1 MSQDSSFASD
11 ALAGLSGPSLDVL
24 ETPVRILDEDSPHY
38 QFLETHMLPEMGK
51 LLKELRGRRF
61 KDVQLKLSEGIRS
74 LKEFQ
79 YVQWPEETTSSKR
92 SQLRSRQSA
101 LEAHLEGLPL
111 DSPQSSSANDHAF
124 HASRDSLDS
133 FMDLH
138 SVDGDF
144 EGGSTDGILEDD
156 FGDNDM
162 EKDDATSFTSLS
174 NETPPT
180 ATSSLSDGDDPET
193 RDQMHESIRTSLQAF
208 ILVLT
213 HPQKTNRSCDIA
225 LECISQLVFRRYV
238 SGRAGGRDDDSGSG
252 SIHRETPPAHRPPNS
267 LMHDVI
273 VAVQKCGESSSETI
287 QQRVID
293 CFEAIMNSST
303 CSVHELTMLLFIRRL
318 YHIYLSTKSESCQK
332 NAKRALMDI
341 VSKTIQRMED
351 SPNAK
356 HSLYYT
362 DSYILMKRVVHL
374 SAKALP
380 GVDDEKVI
388 SKNVLN
394 KQIFNNDA
402 VDPKAL
408 NNKELSLELILLM
421 IEMAGENIK
430 TAQKFVDLIQSQLCV
445 TLLKNCISN
454 STQVAYTSQRIF
466 LVLVYKFKKH
476 LKEEIQ
482 VFMKNIF
489 LRVLESENSSF
500 SQKAIV
506 LESLRSMCHD
516 PFLLTQIF
524 LNYDCDV
531 DGMRI
536 YNDIV
541 TNLGTVAILSTK
553 EPSAGEDKE
562 LEEELTLGFAAV
574 EVLVIILN
582 TFLKTMGL
590 EKRRHRE
597 MNDMAGK
604 QIRKLLQLKEVGRL
618 LQEME
623 EEEDDEQEPEEK
635 TLEEHMEDPDIRASI
650 MDQTDTLRQMVN
662 VFDRKRN
669 AEQSFELGAVKFT
682 LSISGGLGFFIDH
695 DFVKLDAKEVAN
707 FLFENREKLDKTQ
720 IGELLGKEPDN
731 AYDKTPGVEAERG
744 GKGFYLKVLYHY
756 VDATDFSDM
765 LFDEAIRLFLLGFR
779 LPGEAQKID
788 RIMEKFAESYARQN
802 PDVFS
807 NSDTA
812 FILAFSIIMLN
823 TDLHNPSI
831 KPSRRMTLESFQK
844 NNRGIGEN
852 GTNLPDE
859 FLAGIYQRIKKAPF
873 SLKEDDALRE
883 KVVAET
889 SNGGFF
895 GKSAETHKKE
905 RFDKEKEEMMSSTV
919 ELILQ
924 KREKAGT
931 NDKVLESVKPAY
943 VVKPMFD
950 ATRSSLLKTFTTIME
965 GSVVRSNILVCL
977 NGWQY
982 AIKLACNKD
991 MPEAQK
997 AFVDKLGEL
1006 TLFESLEDLNFKH
1019 VDALR
1024 TLMGLAVSDGEYLGE
1039 GWGAVLR
1046 CISRLATM
1054 RMKAEEILK
1063 GSNSQAFVKKRKSF
1077 ARRFY
1082 KTRAKKEAES
1092 EESKEK
1098 ESLMKLSI
1106 LESVGDQLIDNVF
1119 SSTVDLSA
1127 QALESFTSQLIAVSM
1142 EELAAGEGGLQF
1154 VTDMEKIGKKTL
1166 ETIASEDEF
1175 SYHSSSGE
1183 LSYDAS
1189 YDDTKSHDGTR
1200 SRGESIDSAD
1210 FSLGTTDDEL
1220 DLTAE
1225 VERRVDKRLKELK

>member
-1 MSQDSSFASD
+1 MLNASN
-11 ALAGLSGPSLDVL
+11 
-24 ETPVRILDEDSPHY
+24 H
-38 QFLETHMLPEMGK
+38 
-51 LLKELRGRRF
+51 
-61 KDVQLKLSEGIRS
+61 
-74 LKEFQ
+74 
-79 YVQWPEETTSSKR
+79 
-92 SQLRSRQSA
+92 
-101 LEAHLEGLPL
+101 
-111 DSPQSSSANDHAF
+111 
-124 HASRDSLDS
+124 SLDS
-133 FMDLH
+133 IMDLQ

-144 EGGSTDGILEDD
+144 EQGSTDGDLDD
-156 FGDNDM
+156 FGDDDM
-162 EKDDATSFTSLS
+162 EKDDSTSFTSLS
-174 NETPPT
+174 NETPPST
-180 ATSSLSDGDDPET
+180 ATVTSSISDGDDPET
-193 RDQMHESIRTSLQAF
+193 RDQMHESIRSSLQAL

-213 HPQKTNRSCDIA
+213 HPQKTNKAVDIS

-252 SIHRETPPAHRPPNS
+252 SIHRETPAAHRPPNS
-267 LMHDVI
+267 LLHDTI
-273 VAVQKCGESSSETI
+273 VAAQKCGESNSESI

-341 VSKTIQRMED
+341 ISRTIQRMED
-351 SPNAK
+351 SANAR

-380 GVDDEKVI
+380 GVDDEKVTT
-388 SKNVLN
+388 KNFLN
-394 KQIFNNDA
+394 QKMFNNDA

-408 NNKELSLELILLM
+408 NNKVLSLELILLM
-421 IEMAGENIK
+421 IEMARENIK
-430 TAQKFVDLIQSQLCV
+430 TAKKFVDLIQSQLCV

-454 STQVAYTSQRIF
+454 NTQVAYTSQRIF
-466 LVLVYKFKKH
+466 LVLVYKFKTH
-476 LKEEIQ
+476 LKDEIQ

-500 SQKAIV
+500 SQKAVV
-506 LESLRSMCHD
+506 LESLRSLCHD

-524 LNYDCDV
+524 LNYDCDI
-531 DGMRI
+531 DGMNI
-536 YNDIV
+536 YKDII
-541 TNLGTVAILSTK
+541 TNLGKVAALSTK
-553 EPSAGEDKE
+553 EPTAGEDKQI
-562 LEEELTLGFAAV
+562 EEELTLGFAAV
-574 EVLVIILN
+574 EVLVVILN
-582 TFLKTMGL
+582 TFLKTIGI
-590 EKRRHRE
+590 EKKKHRE

-604 QIRKLLQLKEVGRL
+604 QIRKILQLREVGRL

-623 EEEDDEQEPEEK
+623 EESEDEPEPEEK
-635 TLEEHMEDPDIRASI
+635 KLEEHMEDPDVRASI
-650 MDQTDTLRQMVN
+650 MDQTDTLQQMVSI
-662 VFDRKRN
+662 FDRKRN

-682 LSISGGLGFFIDH
+682 LSVSGGLGFFIDH
-695 DFVKLDAKEVAN
+695 GFVKLDAKEVAT

-720 IGELLGKEPDN
+720 IGEVLGKEPDN
-731 AYDKTPGVEAERG
+731 AYDKTPGVEAEKG
-744 GKGFYLKVLYHY
+744 GKGFYLQVLYHY
-756 VDATDFSDM
+756 VDAIDFSDM

-788 RIMEKFAESYARQN
+788 RIMEKFAASYAQQN
-802 PDVFS
+802 KDVFS
-807 NSDTA
+807 HADTA

-852 GTNLPDE
+852 GANLPDE
-859 FLAGIYQRIKKAPF
+859 FLAGIYHRIKKDSF
-873 SLKEDDALRE
+873 SLKEDDALRD
-883 KVVAET
+883 KVVAEKKKD
-889 SNGGFF
+889 GGFF
-895 GKSAETHKKE
+895 GKSAETHKRE

-924 KREKAGT
+924 KREKSAT
-931 NDKVLESVKPAY
+931 NDKVLESVNPAH

-950 ATRSSLLKTFTTIME
+950 ATRSSLLETFTKVME
-965 GSVVRSNILVCL
+965 GCVVRSNILVCL

-982 AIKLACNKD
+982 AIKLACNSD

-997 AFVDKLGEL
+997 DFVDKLGDL
-1006 TLFESLEDLNFKH
+1006 TLFHSLEDLNFKH

-1082 KTRAKKEAES
+1082 KGRAKKEAES
-1092 EESKEK
+1092 EDSKEK

-1127 QALESFTSQLIAVSM
+1127 QALESFTSQLISVSM

-1166 ETIASEDEF
+1166 ETIASEEEF
-1175 SYHSSSGE
+1175 SYGSSLGD

-1189 YDDTKSHDGTR
+1189 FDDTKSDDGTR
-1200 SRGESIDSAD
+1200 SRSGSIDSAD
-1210 FSLGTTDDEL
+1210 FSLDMDDDL
-1220 DLTAE
+1220 DLAKQ
-1225 VERRVDKRLKELK
+1225 VERMVDMKLKASQ

>member
-1 MSQDSSFASD
+1 MSEA
-11 ALAGLSGPSLDVL
+11 
-24 ETPVRILDEDSPHY
+24 I
-38 QFLETHMLPEMGK
+38 
-51 LLKELRGRRF
+51 RG
-61 KDVQLKLSEGIRS
+61 

-92 SQLRSRQSA
+92 SQLRARQSA
-101 LEAHLEGLPL
+101 LEAQLEGLPMESTMA
-111 DSPQSSSANDHAF
+111 SPLARSNKYDVF
-124 HASRDSLDS
+124 HASNHSLDS
-133 FMDLH
+133 IMELQ

-144 EGGSTDGILEDD
+144 EQEKADEVDGAVDLD
-156 FGDNDM
+156 FGDDALD
-162 EKDDATSFTSLS
+162 KDDVTVASS
-174 NETPPT
+174 ETP
-180 ATSSLSDGDDPET
+180 TSAASSINEGDDPET
-193 RDQMHESIRTSLQAF
+193 RDQMHESIRASLRAF
-208 ILVLT
+208 ILILT
-213 HPQKTNRSCDIA
+213 NPQKTNKSCDIA

-252 SIHRETPPAHRPPNS
+252 SIHRDTPAAHRPPNS
-267 LMHDVI
+267 LLHDTI
-273 VAVQKCGESSSETI
+273 VAIQKCGESNSETI

-318 YHIYLSTKSESCQK
+318 YHIYLSTKSDYCQSSS
-332 NAKRALMDI
+332 KRALMDI
-341 VSKTIQRMED
+341 ISRTIQRMED

-356 HSLYYT
+356 LSLYYT

-380 GVDDEKVI
+380 GVDDEKVTT
-388 SKNVLN
+388 KNFLN
-394 KQIFNNDA
+394 KQMFNNDV

-408 NNKELSLELILLM
+408 NNKVLSLELILLM

-430 TAQKFVDLIQSQLCV
+430 TAKKFVDLIQSQLCV

-454 STQVAYTSQRIF
+454 NTQVAYTSQRIF
-466 LVLVYKFKKH
+466 LVLVYKFKTH

-506 LESLRSMCHD
+506 LESLRSLCQD

-524 LNYDCDV
+524 LNYDCDI
-531 DGMRI
+531 DGMHI
-536 YNDIV
+536 YNDII
-541 TNLGTVAILSTK
+541 TNLGVVALLSTK
-553 EPSAGEDKE
+553 EPTAGEDKE
-562 LEEELTLGFAAV
+562 IEEELTLGFAAV

-582 TFLKTMGL
+582 TFLKTMGM
-590 EKRRHRE
+590 ERKGHRE
-597 MNDMAGK
+597 MNDMAGQ
-604 QIRKLLQLKEVGRL
+604 QIRNLLELKEVGRL
-618 LQEME
+618 LHEKDDDE
-623 EEEDDEQEPEEK
+623 EEEDSEEK
-635 TLEEHMEDPDIRASI
+635 KVEEHMDDPDIRASI
-650 MDQTDTLRQMVN
+650 LDQTETLQKMVSI
-662 VFDRKRN
+662 FDNKRN

-695 DFVKLDAKEVAN
+695 GFLKLDAKEVAV
-707 FLFENREKLDKTQ
+707 FLYENREKLDKTQ
-720 IGELLGKEPDN
+720 IGELLGKEPDS
-731 AYDKTPGVEAERG
+731 AYDKTPGLDAEKG
-744 GKGFYLKVLYHY
+744 GKGFYLRVLYHY
-756 VDATDFSDM
+756 VDVIDFSDM
-765 LFDEAIRLFLLGFR
+765 LFDEAIRMFLLGFR

-788 RIMEKFAESYARQN
+788 RIMEIFAASYAEQN
-802 PDVFS
+802 PNVFS
-807 NSDTA
+807 NADTA

-852 GTNLPDE
+852 GANLPDE
-859 FLAGIYQRIKKAPF
+859 FLAGIYHRIKEAPF
-873 SLKEDDALRE
+873 SLKEDDALRDKVAAE
-883 KVVAET
+883 KKE
-889 SNGGFF
+889 GGFF

-924 KREKAGT
+924 KKEKVGS
-931 NDKVLESVKPAY
+931 NDKLLESVKPAH

-950 ATRSSLLKTFTTIME
+950 ATRASMLDTFTKVME
-965 GSVVRSNILVCL
+965 GCLVRSNVLVCL
-977 NGWQY
+977 NGFQY
-982 AIKLACNKD
+982 AIKLACHSD

-997 AFVDKLGEL
+997 KFVDKLGEL
-1006 TLFESLEDLNFKH
+1006 TLFETLEDLNFKH

-1024 TLMGLAVSDGEYLGE
+1024 TLMGLAVTDGEYLGG

-1054 RMKAEEILK
+1054 RMKAEELLK

-1082 KTRAKKEAES
+1082 KNRSKKEAES
-1092 EESKEK
+1092 EQTKEK
-1098 ESLMKLSI
+1098 EALMKLSI

-1142 EELAAGEGGLQF
+1142 EELAAGENGLQF
-1154 VTDMEKIGKKTL
+1154 VADMEKIGKKTL
-1166 ETIASEDEF
+1166 ETITSEDEF
-1175 SYHSSSGE
+1175 SYGSSIGD

-1189 YDDTKSHDGTR
+1189 FDDETKSHDGPR
-1200 SRGESIDSAD
+1200 SRSGSIDSQD
-1210 FSLGTTDDEL
+1210 FSLDTYDEL
-1220 DLTAE
+1220 DLSAE
-1225 VERRVDKRLKELK
+1225 VRSKQIAAFKEN

>member
-1 MSQDSSFASD
+1 
-11 ALAGLSGPSLDVL
+11 
-24 ETPVRILDEDSPHY
+24 
-38 QFLETHMLPEMGK
+38 MLPEMGK

-61 KDVQLKLSEGIRS
+61 KDVQIKLSEAIRG

-79 YVQWPEETTSSKR
+79 YVQWPEETTSTKR
-92 SQLRSRQSA
+92 SELRARQSA
-101 LEAHLEGLPL
+101 LEAHLEGLPF
-111 DSPQSSSANDHAF
+111 DTPQASSGNNNMMYG
-124 HASRDSLDS
+124 HASNHSLDS
-133 FMDLH
+133 IMELQ

-144 EGGSTDGILEDD
+144 EQNSADGDLVD
-156 FGDNDM
+156 FGIDDM

-180 ATSSLSDGDDPET
+180 ATSSLSDAGDDPET
-193 RDQMHESIRTSLQAF
+193 KDQMHESIRASLQAF
-208 ILVLT
+208 ILILT
-213 HPQKTNRSCDIA
+213 HPQKTNKSCDIS

-267 LMHDVI
+267 LLHDTI
-273 VAVQKCGESSSETI
+273 VATQKCGESNSEII

-303 CSVHELTMLLFIRRL
+303 CSVHELSMLLFIRRL

-341 VSKTIQRMED
+341 VSRTIQRMED

-380 GVDDEKVI
+380 GVDDEKVTT
-388 SKNVLN
+388 KNFLN
-394 KQIFNNDA
+394 KQMFNNGE

-421 IEMAGENIK
+421 IEMAGENVK
-430 TAQKFVDLIQSQLCV
+430 TSKKFVDLIQSQLCV

-454 STQVAYTSQRIF
+454 NTQVAYTSQRIF
-466 LVLVYKFKKH
+466 LVLVYKFKTH
-476 LKEEIQ
+476 LKDEIQ

-506 LESLRSMCHD
+506 LESLRSLCHD

-524 LNYDCDV
+524 LNYDCDI
-531 DGMRI
+531 DGMSI
-536 YNDIV
+536 YKDII
-541 TNLGTVAILSTK
+541 TNLGKVAVLSTK

-562 LEEELTLGFAAV
+562 TEEDLTLGFAAV

-582 TFLKTMGL
+582 TFLKTMGMD
-590 EKRRHRE
+590 KRRHRE

-604 QIRKLLQLKEVGRL
+604 QIRKLLELKEVGRL
-618 LQEME
+618 LQEMG
-623 EEEDDEQEPEEK
+623 EEEDDEPEPEEK
-635 TLEEHMEDPDIRASI
+635 KIEEHMEDPDIRASI
-650 MDQTDTLRQMVN
+650 MDQTDTLQQMVSI
-662 VFDRKRN
+662 FDRKRN

-695 DFVKLDAKEVAN
+695 GFVELDAKEVAT

-731 AYDKTPGVEAERG
+731 AYDKSPKVEAESG
-744 GKGFYLKVLYHY
+744 GKGFYLQVLYYY
-756 VDATDFSDM
+756 VDAIDFSAM
-765 LFDEAIRLFLLGFR
+765 LFDEAIRLFLQGFR

-788 RIMEKFAESYARQN
+788 RIMEKFAASYAQQN

-807 NSDTA
+807 NADTA

-852 GTNLPDE
+852 GSNLPDD
-859 FLAGIYQRIKKAPF
+859 FLAGIYHRIKKAPF
-873 SLKEDDALRE
+873 SLKEDDELRD
-883 KVVAET
+883 KVNAET
-889 SNGGFF
+889 QKKDGGFF

-924 KREKAGT
+924 KREKSGT
-931 NDKVLESVKPAY
+931 NDEILESVKPVH

-950 ATRSSLLKTFTTIME
+950 ATRSSLLETFTAVME

-997 AFVDKLGEL
+997 TFVDKLGSL
-1006 TLFESLEDLNFKH
+1006 TVFESLEDLNFKH
-1019 VDALR
+1019 VDSLR

-1063 GSNSQAFVKKRKSF
+1063 GSNSQAFVKKTKVIC
-1077 ARRFY
+1077 
-1082 KTRAKKEAES
+1082 TT
-1092 EESKEK
+1092 
-1098 ESLMKLSI
+1098 I
-1106 LESVGDQLIDNVF
+1106 LQEPFQ
-1119 SSTVDLSA
+1119 
-1127 QALESFTSQLIAVSM
+1127 
-1142 EELAAGEGGLQF
+1142 
-1154 VTDMEKIGKKTL
+1154 K
-1166 ETIASEDEF
+1166 
-1175 SYHSSSGE
+1175 
-1183 LSYDAS
+1183 
-1189 YDDTKSHDGTR
+1189 R
-1200 SRGESIDSAD
+1200 SRVA
-1210 FSLGTTDDEL
+1210 
-1220 DLTAE
+1220 
-1225 VERRVDKRLKELK
+1225 RK